1 MRAVIL
7 SGRPSTRQEITSLL
21 SVSEDVARPSLKA
34 DQVLVR
40 VVATALNIE
49 DIMTAVG
56 RRIGVSLI
64 ATPEDPVV
72 LGQEFAGVV
81 EEVGGKVKKFAV
93 GDAVLGRKVSCQ
105 SSPFGEHFVSFGGFS
120 LRFCESWGKVV
131 APT

>member
-1 MRAVIL
+1 METTESTLHCVGSLDSVERDILSDHMRAVIL

-21 SVSEDVARPSLKA
+21 SVSEDVPRPSLKA

-56 RRIGVSLI
+56 RRIGVSLT

-81 EEVGGKVKKFAV
+81 EEIGGKVKKFTV
-93 GDAVLGRKVSCQ
+93 GDAVLGRKVSSQ
-105 SSPFGEHFVSFGGFS
+105 
-120 LRFCESWGKVV
+120 W
-131 APT
+131 

>member
-1 MRAVIL
+1 MRAVLL
-7 SGRPSTRQEITSLL
+7 SGRPSTRQDLPSLL
-21 SVSEDVARPSLKA
+21 SVAEDVPRPGLKP

-81 EEVGGKVKKFAV
+81 EEIGGKVKKFAV
-93 GDAVLGRKVSCQ
+93 GDAVLGHKVSAQ
-105 SSPFGEHFVSFGGFS
+105 FGGV
-120 LRFCESWGKVV
+120 LRARKCESD
-131 APT
+131 

>member
-1 MRAVIL
+1 MRAVLL
-7 SGRPSTRQEITSLL
+7 SGRPSTRQDLPSLL
-21 SVSEDVARPSLKA
+21 SVAEDVPRPGLKP

-81 EEVGGKVKKFAV
+81 EEIGGKVKKFTV
-93 GDAVLGRKVSCQ
+93 GDEVLGHKVS
-105 SSPFGEHFVSFGGFS
+105 
-120 LRFCESWGKVV
+120 
-131 APT
+131 